1 VSHVKDLHDTGQVQQ
16 RIPNPA
22 QPAKPAASGLGGV
35 SPRLRSAV
43 LLVVCAGAMAM
54 TMMLAGATAPAG
66 AGFGL
71 AEADAAAKKPAK
83 PFRTGYQRWRVRLQ
97 RHDLF
102 VGRDLLPRVRA
113 ADGRARP
120 PTRRE
125 LRRSIHRMQ
134 RRWARYTRTTRRGR
148 NVMFKLK
155 VRRAVPSWGKQ
166 HLRSIRWCESRNN
179 PRAVGGGGAYRGLY
193 QFSVSTWYVVGGT
206 GDPAAAV
213 RHEQT
218 WRAWLLLSRH
228 GSAHWPVC
236 G

>member
-1 VSHVKDLHDTGQVQQ
+1 MRRLVLLASCAGALAATLMLAAAAAPRGAAFGVAEAGS
-16 RIPNPA
+16 A
-22 QPAKPAASGLGGV
+22 FGAAEAEAASGAGTTSV
-35 SPRLRSAV
+35 AAR
-43 LLVVCAGAMAM
+43 AGAAR
-54 TMMLAGATAPAG
+54 
-66 AGFGL
+66 
-71 AEADAAAKKPAK
+71 PAK
-83 PFRTGYQRWRVRLQ
+83 RFRTGYLRWRGRLQ
-97 RHDLF
+97 RHDLY

-113 ADGRARP
+113 ANGTARP

-134 RRWARYTRTTRRGR
+134 RRWARFTRTTRRGR
-148 NVMFKLK
+148 NAMFKLK
-155 VRRAVPSWGKQ
+155 VRRAVPRWGKQ
-166 HLRSIRWCESRNN
+166 YLRNLRWCESRNN

-193 QFSVSTWYVVGGT
+193 QFAIRTWYVVGGR

-228 GSAHWPVC
+228 GAGHWPVC

>member
-1 VSHVKDLHDTGQVQQ
+1 MESIRTAILP
-16 RIPNPA
+16 IA
-22 QPAKPAASGLGGV
+22 
-35 SPRLRSAV
+35 
-43 LLVVCAGAMAM
+43 CALALAT

-71 AEADAAAKKPAK
+71 AGLAEAEAASAKKPAK
-83 PFRTGYQRWRVRLQ
+83 RVRTGYLRWRGRLQ
-97 RHDLF
+97 RHDLY
-102 VGRDLLPRVRA
+102 VGRDLLPRIRA
-113 ADGRARP
+113 ADGSARP

-134 RRWARYTRTTRRGR
+134 RRWARFTRTTRRGR
-148 NVMFKLK
+148 NAMFKLK
-155 VRRAVPSWGKQ
+155 VRRAVPRWGKQ
-166 HLRSIRWCESRNN
+166 HLSSIRWCESRNN

-193 QFSVSTWYVVGGT
+193 QFSVTTWYVVGGK

-228 GSAHWPVC
+228 GSGHWPVC

>member
-1 VSHVKDLHDTGQVQQ
+1 MNSMR
-16 RIPNPA
+16 RI
-22 QPAKPAASGLGGV
+22 L
-35 SPRLRSAV
+35 
-43 LLVVCAGAMAM
+43 LLVSCAGA
-54 TMMLAGATAPAG
+54 LAATLTIAAAASPPSANVAG
-66 AGFGL
+66 V
-71 AEADAAAKKPAK
+71 AEAEAAAAMEAPKR
-83 PFRTGYQRWRVRLQ
+83 FRTGYLRWRGRLQ
-97 RHDLF
+97 RHDLY

-113 ADGRARP
+113 ADGSARP

-148 NVMFKLK
+148 NAMFKLK
-155 VRRAVPSWGKQ
+155 IRRAVPSWGKQ

-193 QFSVSTWYVVGGT
+193 QFSISTWYVVGGK

-228 GSAHWPVC
+228 GSGHWPVC